1 MTVFK
6 WLLRKRQ
13 SKGHGV
19 HSPFAFDLITKVLY
33 SPYSYYAFSDILKE
47 VGDDPDKGHNQ
58 ISFRLVNHFKPENI
72 LEVFPGKGVG
82 SLYILSPSADINCTF
97 IESSVEN
104 IPYAKEIIH
113 GYFHSRDHY
122 SKERDVFFNSSLDEI
137 TFEKFDAIFINLDC
151 EDISLYSLERL
162 FELSSENCFW
172 VINHINKKLN
182 KQLWRH
188 IVNDART
195 GITFDFKNRT
205 GIAFLR
211 PVYQKENFSV

>member
-19 HSPFAFDLITKVLY
+19 HSPFAFELITKVLY
-33 SPYSYYAFSDILKE
+33 SPYSYYAFSDIIKQVGHDQDKE
-47 VGDDPDKGHNQ
+47 YNQ

-72 LEVFPGKGVG
+72 LEVFPGKGLG

-97 IESSVEN
+97 IESDVEN
-104 IPYAKEIIH
+104 ISYTKEIIN
-113 GYFHSRDHY
+113 GYFKSRKHY
-122 SKERDVFFNSSLDEI
+122 SKERNVFFKTSLKEI
-137 TFEKFDAIFINLDC
+137 PLEKFDAIFINLDC